1 MPSVQELFGILV
13 VILVIWVVLKIAQV
27 AIRLIFFL
35 VAMLLVVAAV
45 YYVLVR

>member
-1 MPSVQELFGILV
+1 MPSVQELIGILV

-27 AIRLIFFL
+27 AIRVIFF
-35 VAMLLVVAAV
+35 VVSLLIIIAAF

>member
-27 AIRLIFFL
+27 AIRLILFF

>member
-13 VILVIWVVLKIAQV
+13 VIAVIWVVLKIAQV
-27 AIRLIFFL
+27 AIRVILF
-35 VAMLLVVAAV
+35 VVVLLVIIAAF